1 MLSSFRRTFDYSPLN
16 GDQPKTSN
24 YGEKMKHFIP
34 SLLVLLLSG
43 SALAQAQSSTATTI
57 QETVA
62 VVKPAD
68 SPADRFEA
76 QLIPRNSRVYIAPMK
91 SEDSAK
97 PIEGFENYLAAA
109 LRKKNVPLIMVTDRS
124 QADFEIVG
132 TADKKGAGWAKKVF
146 LGDFRGGA
154 SASMSVINL
163 KTGVVA
169 YADAS
174 HRSSANKGLRSSAE
188 KLAKYLKRKIEDDE
202 KKTKQRA

>member
-1 MLSSFRRTFDYSPLN
+1 
-16 GDQPKTSN
+16 
-24 YGEKMKHFIP
+24 MKRIIP
-34 SLLVLLLSG
+34 SLLLVLLT
-43 SALAQAQSSTATTI
+43 SASAFAQEQTVNNATS
-57 QETVA
+57 QESVA
-62 VVKPAD
+62 VAKPIPSTPVDPFA
-68 SPADRFEA
+68 A

-91 SEDSAK
+91 SEDSTK

-109 LRKKNVPLIMVTDRS
+109 LRKKNVPLIMVADRS

-132 TADKKGAGWAKKVF
+132 TADKKSGGWAKKVF
-146 LGDFRGGA
+146 LGDFRGSA

-202 KKTKQRA
+202 KKLRKPA